1 MPSGFVIFMH
11 LLYTS
16 IIMKSFKNATN
27 AEAEVT
33 AVVVGLRFNALA
45 EEVEVDTAVGDGRRE
60 RTRPTVTA

>member
-1 MPSGFVIFMH
+1 
-11 LLYTS
+11 
-16 IIMKSFKNATN
+16 MKSFKNATN